1 MGREKRAAAIDKSAF
16 LWNLLGGILSAFQS
30 VVMLM
35 ILTRVCDT
43 ATAGVFSIAYANANV
58 FLNVGKFGVR
68 NYQASDFQERFTLR
82 TYFYVRVL
90 TTMGMILS
98 GVIFLFF
105 SAQNLHYEMTKSLV
119 ILVMLLFKAADS
131 FEDVFV
137 GHSQQHGRLD
147 VGAKA
152 LSVRFASNIILFGAV
167 LVVSENLLTSLL
179 VSTVYSLVYV
189 LLEPIWMR
197 TRHGLIQFG
206 ETSKRE
212 MSRLIVECVPLF
224 IATFLILYIGNAPK
238 YAIDAQ
244 LNDVSQ
250 AYYGYISMPVLI
262 INLLS
267 SFIYNPILPKL
278 AELWNKC
285 RIDMFISMFSRQ
297 LIYIMLVTLA
307 CDLGAFFIGAPVL
320 GALYNADLSPYVFDL
335 IVLLSGGGFMAAAS
349 LFTLGITIMRQQ
361 ESLIWGYLV
370 VSIIALLASNPIV
383 SASGISGASWL
394 YFSLMAML
402 SVWFGVIFLRGIL
415 NKKRNFHES

>member
-1 MGREKRAAAIDKSAF
+1 MRREKRAAVIDKSAF
-16 LWNLLGGILSAFQS
+16 FWNSLGGFLSAFQS

-35 ILTRVCDT
+35 ILTRACDT

-90 TTMGMILS
+90 TTMGMMLS
-98 GVIFLFF
+98 GGIFLFF

-167 LVVSENLLTSLL
+167 LVVTENLLTSLL
-179 VSTVYSLVYV
+179 ISTVYSLVYV

-197 TRHGLIQFG
+197 ARHGLIQFG
-206 ETSKRE
+206 KTSKRE
-212 MSRLIVECVPLF
+212 VCRLIVECVPLF

-285 RIDMFISMFSRQ
+285 SIDMFISMFSRQ
-297 LIYIMLVTLA
+297 IIYILLVTLA

-361 ESLIWGYLV
+361 GSLVWGYLV
-370 VSIIALLASNPIV
+370 VSIIALLASSPIV

-394 YFSLMAML
+394 YFFLMAML

-415 NKKRNFHES
+415 NKKRNSRES